1 MLAQNLWKL
10 NSFIVV
16 VDVVFILT
24 ICSYW
29 YQIRHEIE
37 EARTRNATSTLNLL
51 MKNYDKR
58 LRPKFGGKSRVNAHF
73 KILKKNSGGHL
84 LPKTLYSAMVFCHV
98 RSLNFFCFISFIFFF
113 RKTSHRVYRRVHRR
127 YRRNFCYQHGKTLYV
142 LGSMNFLDKYIFC
155 QERWKALNAEVTKTL
170 GGDTQRIM
178 GTHKH
183 GWRGGGGYWGMVQ
196 NV

>member
-73 KILKKNSGGHL
+73 KILKKNSGGAFT
-84 LPKTLYSAMVFCHV
+84 PQNPVFCHGILPCKV
-98 RSLNFFCFISFIFFF
+98 VEFFLFYFLYFFF

-183 GWRGGGGYWGMVQ
+183 GWRGGGYWGTVQ

>member
-98 RSLNFFCFISFIFFF
+98 RSLNFFCFISFIFFSG
-113 RKTSHRVYRRVHRR
+113 RPVTVYIDVYIVDIGEISVTNMVRP
-127 YRRNFCYQHGKTLYV
+127 YV
-142 LGSMNFLDKYIFC
+142 FLVSWTFWTNIFFVKKD
-155 QERWKALNAEVTKTL
+155 EKL
-170 GGDTQRIM
+170 
-178 GTHKH
+178 
-183 GWRGGGGYWGMVQ
+183 
-196 NV
+196 